1 MKRWLMVF
9 LLAGLMSGCGKK
21 EDLYDY
27 QQRGKI
33 QDGIYMGYF
42 VYQNRNYWSEIEFS
56 GNKYVEWPSGGAMYQ
71 KSYGCLTIG
80 TYEASGYHIKF
91 KLDSYKMPG
100 YPEECVNDMLLPG
113 EYTLYGTM
121 KSDSI
126 IFEKGSG
133 SDKIKYHLMKF
144 KLD

>member
-1 MKRWLMVF
+1 MFF
-9 LLAGLMSGCGKK
+9 LFAGLLFECGKK
-21 EDLYDY
+21 EDIYDN
-27 QQRGKI
+27 QQRVRI

-42 VYQNRNYWSEIEFS
+42 EFQNQKYWSEIEFS
-56 GNKYVEWPSGGAMYQ
+56 GNNYVEWPSGGARYQ

-80 TYEASGYHIKF
+80 TYEASGYHLKF
-91 KLDSYKMPG
+91 KLGSYKMPG
-100 YPEECVNDMLLPG
+100 YPEECVDDMLLPG

-133 SDKIKYHLMKF
+133 SGKIKYHLLKY